1 MLPKIPA
8 PGDAAANQPR
18 SFWDT
23 VITTTPV
30 IMTVLATILAG
41 LSSSEMTRAQ
51 YDRAMAAQ
59 FQSKAGDQWAFF
71 QAKRMRATII
81 EQDLD
86 LYRGRPVRL
95 DAGQLRAALEGVAE
109 SLQTA
114 ARQALQVRQEW
125 TKTLSDTSAGPS
137 SHSLTSQI
145 LERIPDMG
153 QEAQQTLG
161 GGKEALDREQVSRAL
176 AFLGTDHLPHEEA
189 HDRAVTDPAVV
200 TALQALRER
209 KPDADLVPL
218 AHRIDATQIQAAIA
232 AAQDNSKAFE
242 NDSTWVDESLRPVDQ
257 AVKKF
262 MALGHGLHQAV
273 GEVEAARTDLATGAK
288 NAEGLRGVVD
298 ALGRVDRAVER
309 RLAVLA
315 DYTAG
320 RKDYTARRN
329 NREALYNQQAAWPYE
344 LQVLKSSISSDR
356 HRRRSQW
363 FFAAMLGAQAATA
376 TASLALAARQ
386 KSTLWSLAGLVGLAA
401 LGFSVYIYL
410 YF

>member
-1 MLPKIPA
+1 MLPKFPA
-8 PGDAAANQPR
+8 PKEAAADQPR
-18 SFWDT
+18 TFWDT
-23 VITTTPV
+23 IITTTPV

-71 QAKRMRATII
+71 QAKRMRGTII

-86 LYRGRPVRL
+86 LYRGRPVSVE
-95 DAGQLRAALEGVAE
+95 AAQLRVALEGVAE
-109 SLQTA
+109 SLQDA

-125 TKTLSDTSAGPS
+125 TKTFGKASAGPS
-137 SHSLTSQI
+137 PHGPTGQVLD
-145 LERIPDMG
+145 RIPGMARDA
-153 QEAQQTLG
+153 AQTVSG
-161 GGKEALDREQVSRAL
+161 VKEALGQEQASRAL
-176 AFLGTDHLPHEEA
+176 AFLGSEQLPHEKA
-189 HDRAVTDPAVV
+189 HDQAVTDPAVLA
-200 TALQALRER
+200 ALQALRGR
-209 KPDADLVPL
+209 KPDGDVAPL
-218 AHRIDATQIQAAIA
+218 IQHLDSGQIRAAIA
-232 AAQDNSKAFE
+232 VADDNSKAFE
-242 NDSTWVDESLRPVDQ
+242 EHSAWVDEALRPVDR
-257 AVKKF
+257 AVKKLLT
-262 MALGHGLHQAV
+262 LGHGLHQAV
-273 GEVEAARTDLATGAK
+273 GAVEAARADA
-288 NAEGLRGVVD
+288 AEGKNQDDLRAAVN
-298 ALGRVDRAVER
+298 ALSRTDRAVER

-329 NREALYNQQAAWPYE
+329 NREARYNQEAAWPYE
-344 LQVLKSSISSDR
+344 LQVHKSSISSDR

-386 KSTLWSLAGLVGLAA
+386 KSTLWGLAGLVGLAA

>member
-1 MLPKIPA
+1 MLPKLPA
-8 PGDAAANQPR
+8 PSQAAADQPR
-18 SFWDT
+18 GFWDT

-51 YDRAMAAQ
+51 YNRAMAAQ
-59 FQSKAGDQWAFF
+59 FQAKAGDQWAFF
-71 QAKRMRATII
+71 QAKRMRGTII

-86 LYRGRPVRL
+86 LYRGRPVPMEP
-95 DAGQLRAALEGVAE
+95 AQLRAALEGVAE

-114 ARQALQVRQEW
+114 ARQALQVRQGW
-125 TKTLSDTSAGPS
+125 TKTQGEASAGPS
-137 SHSLTSQI
+137 PDELTGQA
-145 LERIPDMG
+145 LDRIPEMARDA
-153 QEAQQTLG
+153 AQTVSG
-161 GGKEALDREQVSRAL
+161 VKEALGREPVSRAL
-176 AFLGTDHLPHEEA
+176 AFLGTDRLPHEKA
-189 HDRAVTDPAVV
+189 QDRAVTDPAVLA
-200 TALQALRER
+200 ALQALRAR
-209 KPDADLVPL
+209 KSDAELVPL
-218 AHRIDATQIQAAIA
+218 IRHIDGDQIRAAIA
-232 AAQDNSKAFE
+232 VAEDNNKDLEEHSA
-242 NDSTWVDESLRPVDQ
+242 WVDEALRPVDR
-257 AVKKF
+257 AVKKLLG
-262 MALGHGLHQAV
+262 LGHALHQAV
-273 GEVEAARTDLATGAK
+273 GEVEAARADSA
-288 NAEGLRGVVD
+288 AEGKNQDDLRGAVN
-298 ALGRVDRAVER
+298 ALSRTDRAVER

-329 NREALYNQQAAWPYE
+329 NHEARYNQEAAWPYE
-344 LQVLKSSISSDR
+344 LQVHKSSLSSDR

-386 KSTLWSLAGLVGLAA
+386 KSTLWGLAGMVGLAA

>member
-8 PGDAAANQPR
+8 PGEAAAIQPS

-71 QAKRMRATII
+71 QAKRMRGTII

-95 DAGQLRAALEGVAE
+95 DAAHLRAALEDVVE
-109 SLQTA
+109 SLQAA

-125 TKTLSDTSAGPS
+125 TKTLGDTSAGLS
-137 SHSLTSQI
+137 SHSVTSQV
-145 LERIPDMG
+145 LERMPDMG
-153 QEAQQTLG
+153 REAQQTFG
-161 GGKEALDREQVSRAL
+161 RVKEVLDREEVSRAL

-218 AHRIDATQIQAAIA
+218 IHRIDAAQIQAATA
-232 AAQDNSKAFE
+232 VAVDNSKAFE

-257 AVKKF
+257 AVKRLLG
-262 MALGHGLHQAV
+262 LGHGLHQAAA
-273 GEVEAARTDLATGAK
+273 EVEAARADFPTEVK
-288 NAEGLRGVVD
+288 NADGLRGAVD
-298 ALGRVDRAVER
+298 ALSRADRAVER

-329 NREALYNQQAAWPYE
+329 NREARYNQQAAGPYE